1 MTKLTL
7 TARRKGASEEY
18 TPLDANSLCA
28 QVRILS
34 GTGMSDAPLVQE
46 IIITAETDFEGVIRI
61 AMPSVACTPR
71 FFLPGFM
78 YGTNRGEAPLVVDS
92 KCPRLRQNGEFPA

>member
-71 FFLPGFM
+71 FFLPL
-78 YGTNRGEAPLVVDS
+78 YCTTPCRPAQVSVSISLDS
-92 KCPRLRQNGEFPA
+92 GARRTVQ